1 MLSNTAVVVNLINGR
16 VWQLKKPALVSGPDL
31 LLDWFGCPVGQ
42 SRVDAAPFERSLVD
56 DEVTK
61 HGEVMARE
69 GADKLI
75 GACRRSGEGCR
86 ITLARAQ
93 HHGVANDPGVIYG

>member
-1 MLSNTAVVVNLINGR
+1 MAIT
-16 VWQLKKPALVSGPDL
+16 KPALVSGPVL

-42 SRVDAAPFERSLVD
+42 SRVGPAPFERSLVD

-61 HGEVMARE
+61 HGGVMARE

-75 GACRRSGEGCR
+75 GACRRSGECCR
-86 ITLARAQ
+86 ITLAGAQ
-93 HHGVANDPGVIYG
+93 HLGVANDPGVIYG